1 MGNILIS
8 MPKVDDANKI
18 AGIIRSAGLMLDV
31 EVCQTGAEILR
42 TVNDRDFGVV
52 ICTKRLK
59 DMSVS
64 ELAGYLPEFFGM
76 IVLTS
81 DPSVELSR
89 EGCVKLLY
97 PFKGRDLIATIDL
110 LTTSFIRPRRK
121 KKTGPKQRSDEERR
135 IIDRAKAV
143 LMDRNAMME
152 PEAFRYLQKSSMDC
166 GRSLL
171 ETAQMVIMM
180 AN

>member
-18 AGIIRSAGLMLDV
+18 AGVIRSAGLMMDI
-31 EVCQTGAEILR
+31 EVCQNGAEVLR
-42 TVNDRDFGVV
+42 IINDRDFGVV
-52 ICTKRLK
+52 ICTKRLR
-59 DMSVS
+59 DMSAS
-64 ELAGYLPEFFGM
+64 ELADYMPEFFCM

-81 DPSVELSR
+81 DPSVEIVR
-89 EGCVKLLY
+89 EGCVKLMY
-97 PFKGRDLIATIDL
+97 PFKGRDLIATIEM
-110 LTTSFIRPRRK
+110 LTSSFIRPRRK
-121 KKTGPKQRSDEERR
+121 KKAGPKQRSDEEKR

-143 LMDRNAMME
+143 LMDRNAMTE

-171 ETAQMVIMM
+171 ETAQMVMMM
-180 AN
+180 AT